1 MIESKIVHTPRGSL
15 LDTWKT
21 CREGDIDEDSQQP
34 HQTGNRRHLTRG
46 MKKISITPNEQLSCD
61 DVEFG
66 DGPLPYLIVH
76 DTRTDT

>member
-34 HQTGNRRHLTRG
+34 HQTPNR
-46 MKKISITPNEQLSCD
+46 KQETPDTWNEED
-61 DVEFG
+61 INHTE
-66 DGPLPYLIVH
+66 
-76 DTRTDT
+76 RTAVL